1 MKIKSLLLIASFCM
15 NVQAADEMSVMKL
28 KAMKRCEGCDLSG
41 ADLYYANLEGANL
54 SGANLTKANL
64 TNAKLRYANLFKTIM
79 PWGEDDIGR

>member
-1 MKIKSLLLIASFCM
+1 MLIASFCM

-54 SGANLTKANL
+54 SGANLTNANL
-64 TNAKLRYANLFKTIM
+64 TNTNLRYANLCKAIM
-79 PWGEDDIGR
+79 PWGEEESGC